1 VEGRRVT
8 EVDFHGWSAHGRTI
22 HVGPLPGRKSI
33 VLYRMV
39 GSQIDVLAFFRDE
52 SAARRFLRDMDAMLG
67 MQEQAT

>member
-1 VEGRRVT
+1 
-8 EVDFHGWSAHGRTI
+8 
-22 HVGPLPGRKSI
+22 LPGRKSI

-67 MQEQAT
+67 VERAMEARAS